1 MSQVAHTKLKMP
13 LNGRSFNQDSNDNPK
28 TSYIKELVDPE
39 HQLFH
44 HRIQSCSYNLDR
56 HHLSRVLI
64 DNMIHHNGIG
74 ISANQIGIW
83 ERAFAMVRDLENNEV
98 MVCFNPRIIKSYS
111 EEVEMEE
118 GCLSYPELFLKVKR
132 PDKIVV
138 KYEDED
144 KKTHKLKLQ
153 GLASRV
159 FQHEYDHM
167 EGIDFTQRT

>member
-1 MSQVAHTKLKMP
+1 MITPRV
-13 LNGRSFNQDSNDNPK
+13 D
-28 TSYIKELVDPE
+28 YIKELVKPE

-44 HRIQSCSYNLDR
+44 HRIDSCSYKLYRNF
-56 HHLSRVLI
+56 LSKTLI
-64 DNMIHHNGIG
+64 ENMIHYNGIG

-83 ERAFAMVRDLENNEV
+83 ERSFAMIRDIEHNEII
-98 MVCFNPRIIKSYS
+98 VCFNPRIVKSYAK
-111 EEVEMEE
+111 EVEMEE
-118 GCLSYPELFLKVKR
+118 GCLSYPEVFLKIKR

-138 KYEDED
+138 KYEDEN
-144 KKTHKLKLQ
+144 KKTHKMKLS

>member
-1 MSQVAHTKLKMP
+1 MITPRAT
-13 LNGRSFNQDSNDNPK
+13 F
-28 TSYIKELVDPE
+28 IKELVDPE

-64 DNMIHHNGIG
+64 DNMVHYNGIG

-83 ERAFAMVRDLENNEV
+83 ERAFAMVRDIENNEV

-118 GCLSYPELFLKVKR
+118 GCLSYPELFLKIKR

>member
-1 MSQVAHTKLKMP
+1 MITPRATFV
-13 LNGRSFNQDSNDNPK
+13 
-28 TSYIKELVDPE
+28 KELVEPE

-83 ERAFAMVRDLENNEV
+83 ERAFAMVRDLENSEV
-98 MVCFNPRIIKSYS
+98 MVCFNPRIVKTYT

-118 GCLSYPELFLKVKR
+118 GCLSYPDLFLKIKR

-144 KKTHKLKLQ
+144 KKTHKIKLE

>member
-1 MSQVAHTKLKMP
+1 MITPRAT
-13 LNGRSFNQDSNDNPK
+13 F
-28 TSYIKELVDPE
+28 IKDLVEPE

-44 HRIQSCSYNLDR
+44 HRINSCSYNLDR

-64 DNMIHHNGIG
+64 DNMIHHNGVG

-98 MVCFNPRIIKSYS
+98 MVCFNPRIVKSYS

-118 GCLSYPELFLKVKR
+118 GCLSYPELFLKIKR

-144 KKTHKLKLQ
+144 KKTHKIKLQ

>member
-1 MSQVAHTKLKMP
+1 MIT
-13 LNGRSFNQDSNDNPK
+13 PK
-28 TSYIKELVDPE
+28 TSYIKELVEPE

-83 ERAFAMVRDLENNEV
+83 ERAFAMVKDIENNEV

-138 KYEDED
+138 KYEDEN
-144 KKTHKLKLQ
+144 KKTHKMKLQ

-167 EGIDFTQRT
+167 EGIDFTQR

>member
-1 MSQVAHTKLKMP
+1 MITP
-13 LNGRSFNQDSNDNPK
+13 RTTF
-28 TSYIKELVDPE
+28 IKDLVEPE

-44 HRIQSCSYNLDR
+44 HRINSCSYNLDR

-83 ERAFAMVRDLENNEV
+83 ERAFAMVKDIENNEV

-118 GCLSYPELFLKVKR
+118 GCLSYPDLFLKIKR

-144 KKTHKLKLQ
+144 KKTHKMKLE

>member
-1 MSQVAHTKLKMP
+1 MITPRAT
-13 LNGRSFNQDSNDNPK
+13 F
-28 TSYIKELVDPE
+28 IKELVDPE

-64 DNMIHHNGIG
+64 NNMIHHEGIG

-83 ERAFAMVRDLENNEV
+83 ERAFAMVRDLENNEII
-98 MVCFNPRIIKSYS
+98 VCFNPRIIKSYS

-118 GCLSYPELFLKVKR
+118 GCLSYPELFLKIKR
-132 PDKIVV
+132 PDKIIV
-138 KYEDED
+138 KYEDEN
-144 KKTHKLKLQ
+144 KKTHKMKLQ

>member
-1 MSQVAHTKLKMP
+1 MITPRAT
-13 LNGRSFNQDSNDNPK
+13 F
-28 TSYIKELVDPE
+28 IKELVEPE

-64 DNMIHHNGIG
+64 DNMIHHEGIG

-118 GCLSYPELFLKVKR
+118 GCLSYPELFLKIKR

-138 KYEDED
+138 KYEDEN
-144 KKTHKLKLQ
+144 KKIHKIKLQ

-167 EGIDFTQRT
+167 EGINFTQRT

>member
-1 MSQVAHTKLKMP
+1 MITP
-13 LNGRSFNQDSNDNPK
+13 RTTF
-28 TSYIKELVDPE
+28 IKELVEPE

-98 MVCFNPRIIKSYS
+98 MVCFNPRIVKSYT

-118 GCLSYPELFLKVKR
+118 GCLSYPELFLKIKR

-138 KYEDED
+138 KYEDEN
-144 KKTHKLKLQ
+144 KKSHKIKLQ

>member
-1 MSQVAHTKLKMP
+1 MIT
-13 LNGRSFNQDSNDNPK
+13 PK

-64 DNMIHHNGIG
+64 DNMIYHEGIG

-98 MVCFNPRIIKSYS
+98 IVCFNPRIIKLYS

-132 PDKIVV
+132 PDKIIV

>member
-1 MSQVAHTKLKMP
+1 MITPRAT
-13 LNGRSFNQDSNDNPK
+13 F
-28 TSYIKELVDPE
+28 IKELVEPE

-44 HRIQSCSYNLDR
+44 HRINSCSYNLDR

-83 ERAFAMVRDLENNEV
+83 ERAFAMVRDIENNEV
-98 MVCFNPRIIKSYS
+98 MVCFNPRIVKSYS

-118 GCLSYPELFLKVKR
+118 GCLSYPELFLKIKR

-144 KKTHKLKLQ
+144 KKTHKIKLQ

>member
-1 MSQVAHTKLKMP
+1 MIT
-13 LNGRSFNQDSNDNPK
+13 PK
-28 TSYIKELVDPE
+28 TTYIKELVEPE

-56 HHLSRVLI
+56 HHLSKILI

-83 ERAFAMVRDLENNEV
+83 ERAFAMIRDLEHQEV
-98 MVCFNPRIIKSYS
+98 IVCFNPRIIKSYT

-118 GCLSYPELFLKVKR
+118 GCLSYPELFLKIKR

-144 KKTHKLKLQ
+144 KKTHKMKLE

>member
-1 MSQVAHTKLKMP
+1 MIT
-13 LNGRSFNQDSNDNPK
+13 PK

-98 MVCFNPRIIKSYS
+98 MVCFNPRIVKSYS

-118 GCLSYPELFLKVKR
+118 GCLSYPELFLKIKR

>member
-1 MSQVAHTKLKMP
+1 MEMFSTMITP
-13 LNGRSFNQDSNDNPK
+13 RTTF
-28 TSYIKELVDPE
+28 IKELVEPE

-44 HRIQSCSYNLDR
+44 HRINSCSYNLDR

-83 ERAFAMVRDLENNEV
+83 ERAFAMIRDVENNEV
-98 MVCFNPRIIKSYS
+98 MVCFNPRIVKSYS

-118 GCLSYPELFLKVKR
+118 GCLSYPELFLKIKR

>member
-1 MSQVAHTKLKMP
+1 MITP
-13 LNGRSFNQDSNDNPK
+13 R
-28 TSYIKELVDPE
+28 TSYIKELVEPE

-56 HHLSRVLI
+56 HHLSKILI

-83 ERAFAMVRDLENNEV
+83 ERAFAMIRDLEHQEV
-98 MVCFNPRIIKSYS
+98 MVCFNPRIIKSYT

-118 GCLSYPELFLKVKR
+118 GCLSYPEVFLIIKR

-138 KYEDED
+138 KYEDEN
-144 KKTHKLKLQ
+144 KKIHKIKLQ

>member
-1 MSQVAHTKLKMP
+1 MITPRAT
-13 LNGRSFNQDSNDNPK
+13 F
-28 TSYIKELVDPE
+28 IKELVDPE

-64 DNMIHHNGIG
+64 DNMIHHEGIG

-118 GCLSYPELFLKVKR
+118 GCLSYPELFLKIKNNKT
-132 PDKIVV
+132 PSFSLNLYFFSYDIFF
-138 KYEDED
+138 KYI
-144 KKTHKLKLQ
+144 
-153 GLASRV
+153 
-159 FQHEYDHM
+159 YIM
-167 EGIDFTQRT
+167 IFTL

>member
-1 MSQVAHTKLKMP
+1 MITPRAT
-13 LNGRSFNQDSNDNPK
+13 F
-28 TSYIKELVDPE
+28 IKELVEPE

-44 HRIQSCSYNLDR
+44 HRIQSCSYNLNR
-56 HHLSRVLI
+56 HHLSKVLI
-64 DNMIHHNGIG
+64 DNMIHHQGIG

-83 ERAFAMVRDLENNEV
+83 ERAFAMVKDLENNEV
-98 MVCFNPRIIKSYS
+98 MVCFNPRIVKSYS

-118 GCLSYPELFLKVKR
+118 GCLSYPELFLKIKR

-144 KKTHKLKLQ
+144 KKTHKMKLQ

>member
-1 MSQVAHTKLKMP
+1 MIT
-13 LNGRSFNQDSNDNPK
+13 PK

-64 DNMIHHNGIG
+64 DNMIHHEGIG

-118 GCLSYPELFLKVKR
+118 GCLSYPELFLKIKR

-144 KKTHKLKLQ
+144 KKTHKIKLQ

>member
-1 MSQVAHTKLKMP
+1 MITPRLT
-13 LNGRSFNQDSNDNPK
+13 F
-28 TSYIKELVDPE
+28 IKELVDPE

-83 ERAFAMVRDLENNEV
+83 ERAFAMVRDIENNEV
-98 MVCFNPRIIKSYS
+98 MVCFNPRIVKSYS

-118 GCLSYPELFLKVKR
+118 GCLSYPELFLKIKR

>member
-1 MSQVAHTKLKMP
+1 MITPRAT
-13 LNGRSFNQDSNDNPK
+13 F
-28 TSYIKELVDPE
+28 IKELVEPE

-44 HRIQSCSYNLDR
+44 HRINSCSYNLDR

-64 DNMIHHNGIG
+64 DNMIHHEGIG

-83 ERAFAMVRDLENNEV
+83 ERAFAMVRDLENSEV
-98 MVCFNPRIIKSYS
+98 MVCFNPRIVKSYA

-118 GCLSYPELFLKVKR
+118 GCLSYPDLFLKIKR

>member
-1 MSQVAHTKLKMP
+1 MITPRAT
-13 LNGRSFNQDSNDNPK
+13 F
-28 TSYIKELVDPE
+28 IKELVEPE

-64 DNMIHHNGIG
+64 DNMIHHEGIG

-118 GCLSYPELFLKVKR
+118 GCLSYPKLFLKIKR

-138 KYEDED
+138 KYEDEN
-144 KKTHKLKLQ
+144 KKIHKIKLQ

>member
-1 MSQVAHTKLKMP
+1 MIT
-13 LNGRSFNQDSNDNPK
+13 PK

-64 DNMIHHNGIG
+64 DNMIHHEGIG

-98 MVCFNPRIIKSYS
+98 IVCFNPRIIKSYS

-144 KKTHKLKLQ
+144 KKTHKMKLK

>member
-1 MSQVAHTKLKMP
+1 MEMFPTMITP
-13 LNGRSFNQDSNDNPK
+13 RTTF
-28 TSYIKELVDPE
+28 IKDLVEPE

-44 HRIQSCSYNLDR
+44 HRINSCSYNLDR

-118 GCLSYPELFLKVKR
+118 GCLSYPELFLKIKR
-132 PDKIVV
+132 PDKIIV

-144 KKTHKLKLQ
+144 KKTHKIKLQ

>member
-1 MSQVAHTKLKMP
+1 MIT
-13 LNGRSFNQDSNDNPK
+13 PK

-64 DNMIHHNGIG
+64 DNMIHHEGIG

-98 MVCFNPRIIKSYS
+98 IVCFNPRIIKSYS

-144 KKTHKLKLQ
+144 KKTHKIKLE

>member
-1 MSQVAHTKLKMP
+1 MAKVSIRILMITPRAT
-13 LNGRSFNQDSNDNPK
+13 F
-28 TSYIKELVDPE
+28 IKELVEPE

-83 ERAFAMVRDLENNEV
+83 ERAFAMVRNLENNEV
-98 MVCFNPRIIKSYS
+98 IVCFNPRIIKSYS

-118 GCLSYPELFLKVKR
+118 GCLSYPELFLKIKR
-132 PDKIVV
+132 PDKIIV
-138 KYEDED
+138 KYEDEN
-144 KKTHKLKLQ
+144 KKTHKMKLE
-153 GLASRV
+153 GLPSRV

>member
-1 MSQVAHTKLKMP
+1 MITPRAT
-13 LNGRSFNQDSNDNPK
+13 F
-28 TSYIKELVDPE
+28 IKELVEPE

-98 MVCFNPRIIKSYS
+98 IVCFNPRIVKSYS

-118 GCLSYPELFLKVKR
+118 GCLSYPELFLKIKR

-144 KKTHKLKLQ
+144 KKTHKMKLQ

>member
-1 MSQVAHTKLKMP
+1 MITP
-13 LNGRSFNQDSNDNPK
+13 R
-28 TSYIKELVDPE
+28 TSYIKELVEPE

-56 HHLSRVLI
+56 HHLSKILI

-83 ERAFAMVRDLENNEV
+83 ERAFAMISDLEHHEV
-98 MVCFNPRIIKSYS
+98 MVCFNPRIIKSYT

-118 GCLSYPELFLKVKR
+118 GCLSYPDLFLKIKR

-144 KKTHKLKLQ
+144 KKTHKMKLE

>member
-1 MSQVAHTKLKMP
+1 MITP
-13 LNGRSFNQDSNDNPK
+13 R
-28 TSYIKELVDPE
+28 TSYIKELVEPE

-98 MVCFNPRIIKSYS
+98 MVCFNPRIVKSYS

-118 GCLSYPELFLKVKR
+118 GCLSYPELFLKIKR

-144 KKTHKLKLQ
+144 KKTHKIKLQ

>member
-1 MSQVAHTKLKMP
+1 MEKFPTMITP
-13 LNGRSFNQDSNDNPK
+13 RITF
-28 TSYIKELVDPE
+28 IKDLVEPE

-44 HRIQSCSYNLDR
+44 HRINSCSYNLDR

-98 MVCFNPRIIKSYS
+98 MVCFNPRIIKSYA

-118 GCLSYPELFLKVKR
+118 GCLSYPELFLKIKR
-132 PDKIVV
+132 PDRIVV

-144 KKTHKLKLQ
+144 KKEHKIKLS
-153 GLASRV
+153 GMASRV
-159 FQHEYDHM
+159 FQHELDHL
-167 EGIDFTQRT
+167 EGIDFTERQ